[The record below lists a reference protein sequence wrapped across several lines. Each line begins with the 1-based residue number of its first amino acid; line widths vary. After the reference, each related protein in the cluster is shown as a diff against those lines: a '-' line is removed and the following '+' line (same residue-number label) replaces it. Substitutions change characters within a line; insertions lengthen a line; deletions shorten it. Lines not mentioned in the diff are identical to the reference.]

1 MKFRLLLLLAAAIF
15 LPAALAENPPP
26 QPSTADQAR
35 QLERNLPL
43 VQSLVEGS
51 LRLAGADDPLERAED
66 CGFLAEN
73 VVSALQQALEKTDE
87 ARARELAEHLRAV
100 LGQGLAANLRAARKQ
115 VPAGS
120 TSARQMQA
128 LVLRVEQNLGP
139 LEERLAAAS
148 SARGGELL
156 QRALQLVREGRDE
169 LRQASAVEDMP

>member
-1 MKFRLLLLLAAAIF
+1 M
-15 LPAALAENPPP
+15 
-26 QPSTADQAR
+26 
-35 QLERNLPL
+35 
-43 VQSLVEGS
+43 
-51 LRLAGADDPLERAED
+51 
-66 CGFLAEN
+66 
-73 VVSALQQALEKTDE
+73 
-87 ARARELAEHLRAV
+87 

-169 LRQASAVEDMP
+169 VRQASAVEDIP